1 MPHSARGD
9 PIMVSRVVSA
19 MVNSLDDS
27 GVLVGNW
34 TGDYSQGT
42 NPSAWAGS
50 VGILRRFL
58 SSGAPVR
65 YGQCWVFAGVVT
77 TVLRCLGLPTRT
89 VTNYNS
95 AHDTDTSLTTDIYLD
110 ESMRPLERLNTD
122 SVWNFHVWN
131 DCWMKRPDLPEGY
144 DGWQVVDATPQET
157 SSGLF
162 CCGPC
167 SVKAVKNGEVFL
179 KYDTPFVFAEVN
191 SDKVYW
197 QRQAHGG
204 FTVVHVEEGAIGRRI
219 STLAAGSAARVDITD
234 QYKHPEGEDGLGA
247 PMGDK

>member
-1 MPHSARGD
+1 
-9 PIMVSRVVSA
+9 MVARVVSA

-50 VGILRRFL
+50 VGILRSFHG
-58 SSGAPVR
+58 SGAPVR

-110 ESMRPLERLNTD
+110 EGMRPLERLNTD
-122 SVWNFHVWN
+122 SVW
-131 DCWMKRPDLPEGY
+131 
-144 DGWQVVDATPQET
+144 
-157 SSGLF
+157 
-162 CCGPC
+162 
-167 SVKAVKNGEVFL
+167 
-179 KYDTPFVFAEVN
+179 
-191 SDKVYW
+191 YW
-197 QRQAHGG
+197 AYWFILGG
-204 FTVVHVEEGAIGRRI
+204 TGSEKMAKIG
-219 STLAAGSAARVDITD
+219 
-234 QYKHPEGEDGLGA
+234 
-247 PMGDK
+247 

>member
-1 MPHSARGD
+1 
-9 PIMVSRVVSA
+9 
-19 MVNSLDDS
+19 
-27 GVLVGNW
+27 
-34 TGDYSQGT
+34 
-42 NPSAWAGS
+42 
-50 VGILRRFL
+50 
-58 SSGAPVR
+58 
-65 YGQCWVFAGVVT
+65 
-77 TVLRCLGLPTRT
+77 VLRCLGLPTRT

-95 AHDTDTSLTTDIYLD
+95 AHDTDVSLTTDIYFD
-110 ESMRPLERLNTD
+110 ENMKPLERLNTD

-167 SVKAVKNGEVFL
+167 SVTAVKNGEVFL

-197 QRQAHGG
+197 QRQANGS
-204 FTVVHVEEGAIGRRI
+204 FAVVHVEEGAIGRRI
-219 STLAAGSAARVDITD
+219 STLGPGSGARLDITH
-234 QYKHPEGEDGLGA
+234 QYKHPE
-247 PMGDK
+247 